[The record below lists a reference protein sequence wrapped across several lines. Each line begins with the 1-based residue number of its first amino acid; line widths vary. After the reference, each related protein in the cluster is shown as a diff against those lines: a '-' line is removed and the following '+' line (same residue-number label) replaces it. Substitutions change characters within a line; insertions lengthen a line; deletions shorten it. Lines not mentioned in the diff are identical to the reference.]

1 MALIIDLPLPKNCM
15 ECRDNRISIPG
26 CPLHRHTQ
34 GNWYRLGFRHPD
46 CPILGEVDPDSFT
59 RVIVTSGDGTVLG
72 YKDIT
77 AREVLRLKD
86 KPKEEQ
92 DA

>member
-1 MALIIDLPLPKNCM
+1 MALIVEAKMPDCCGYGCDLWDEGICVPLQKTV
-15 ECRDNRISIPG
+15 DT
-26 CPLHRHTQ
+26 HT
-34 GNWYRLGFRHPD
+34 RHPD

-72 YKDIT
+72 YKDIS
-77 AREVLRLKD
+77 AREVMRLKD
-86 KPKEEQ
+86 KPKEKQ